1 MTPYHLE
8 ERFDI
13 EGYSF
18 LKMTNSCVQV
28 RREGRKEEEEM
39 EIEGS
44 FISGCEIVNRKKD
57 WPKNYSMHQLFYS

>member
-18 LKMTNSCVQV
+18 LKMTNSCVKV

-44 FISGCEIVNRKKD
+44 FISGCEIVNRKTD
-57 WPKNYSMHQLFYS
+57 WLKNYSMHQFYS